1 MFIFSTFTGLSYA
14 DLKKL
19 SLKHIITEDDGGCW
33 ISTSRQKTKTEFD
46 VKLLNLPSQIMGE
59 IAISFDLSNE
69 FFDEEGSPASL
80 MQISK
85 ALENAFN
92 FTFGDIYKTK
102 VRIFVRKPYNL
113 TKALDYL
120 KNLIVRENRNKK
132 MKKDEFVN
140 T

>member
-1 MFIFSTFTGLSYA
+1 MYFIPKPKGLGIDS
-14 DLKKL
+14 
-19 SLKHIITEDDGGCW
+19 
-33 ISTSRQKTKTEFD
+33 
-46 VKLLNLPSQIMGE
+46 MGE